1 MHGNEV
7 VGRELLLKLIDYMCD
22 VIKEG
27 YDDDDS
33 RDIIWLLENTRMH
46 FMPSMNPDGWEL
58 ANSLPRNDKVSLTL
72 VMLNIN
78 MYYTHPYFY
87 PVNCSIPVVSMY
99 CKTCLKR
106 PLRKNTKIGFQ
117 YRFIGR
123 SKVLQNAPRGAF
135 CNTFDL
141 H

>member
-58 ANSLPRNDKVSLTL
+58 ANSLPRNDKVS
-72 VMLNIN
+72 
-78 MYYTHPYFY
+78 
-87 PVNCSIPVVSMY
+87 
-99 CKTCLKR
+99 
-106 PLRKNTKIGFQ
+106 
-117 YRFIGR
+117 
-123 SKVLQNAPRGAF
+123 
-135 CNTFDL
+135 
-141 H
+141 